1 MEEEELSL
9 ARLLDALDWRVV
21 LLGIGIEVGV
31 VFSLDIVFVINKKN
45 KFQKSNGLTCTL
57 YTRVQTLYTQP
68 KGNTRNTAN
77 TNVTLFT
84 CYVSIPC

>member
-31 VFSLDIVFVINKKN
+31 VFSLDIVSCVEE
-45 KFQKSNGLTCTL
+45 
-57 YTRVQTLYTQP
+57 
-68 KGNTRNTAN
+68 
-77 TNVTLFT
+77 
-84 CYVSIPC
+84 

>member
-31 VFSLDIVFVINKKN
+31 VFSLSI
-45 KFQKSNGLTCTL
+45 SS
-57 YTRVQTLYTQP
+57 RVMIKIQTD
-68 KGNTRNTAN
+68 N
-77 TNVTLFT
+77 
-84 CYVSIPC
+84 

>member
-31 VFSLDIVFVINKKN
+31 VFSLAILIVSCVEE
-45 KFQKSNGLTCTL
+45 
-57 YTRVQTLYTQP
+57 
-68 KGNTRNTAN
+68 
-77 TNVTLFT
+77 
-84 CYVSIPC
+84 